1 MSIATDRSASPAR
14 QRSTLFAGPKAE
26 TVLGSFVV
34 IALVVLI
41 LAPLGAVLLQAFM
54 PGALTAGIRTATPA
68 GLFDILNRPL
78 WAQALMNSLK
88 LSLFAA
94 VLGGAIGTSLA
105 FLRHRIRML
114 TAGLID
120 LSAWLILILPSFVI
134 AQGWMLFAG
143 RAGIANQWLG
153 LSFVTDAVFNP
164 YGLAVV
170 MSLKAFPLAYLAVSA
185 GLQWRLD
192 DLSHAASLSGATP
205 ARVFRTVHL
214 PLLMPAVL
222 SGCVL
227 IFIDVVGDFGLP
239 AALATTYRFPTLTYA
254 IYVAINQSPIR
265 FDQAGILAFYVT
277 VLLLLAVYLY
287 FHLIR
292 RRRFDFLTA
301 RARQSEPSR
310 STLGWLADLYATVI
324 MGLAL
329 LVPLGASLVV
339 SLSDGNMAADGSVR
353 WTLANYQAVFEDT
366 SRFAEALGNSLAIAG
381 GSAVCAAIT
390 AFMAA
395 YVLTFSNFGL
405 NRLIDLTCTLSLA
418 VPGVVLGIGYIF
430 IWNSPF
436 LDGLGLSLYGHPAIL
451 ILAGTAGAIPF
462 AIRIM
467 LGAFAQLPANM
478 LNAAAMNGAGLLRR
492 LATIVIPLTAI
503 ALISA
508 TLAAFGSAVFDLAI
522 NSILRPPRLS
532 VLPVYV
538 NRAFEQGEFGVS
550 TAATFVAGGVTVA
563 IILVLKAVSAQ
574 ALAFGR
580 PRTNSGEEN
589 HA

>member
-1 MSIATDRSASPAR
+1 MSIITAR
-14 QRSTLFAGPKAE
+14 VKPTSERRLLPYALPKAE
-26 TVLGSFVV
+26 TVLGSVV
-34 IALVVLI
+34 VFALFVLI

-54 PGALTAGIRTATPA
+54 PGALTAGARSSTPA
-68 GLFDILNRPL
+68 SLLDIFTRPL
-78 WAQALMNSLK
+78 WKQALLNSLK

-105 FLRHRIRML
+105 FLRHRIHM
-114 TAGLID
+114 ASASLID
-120 LSAWLILILPSFVI
+120 MSAWLILILPSFVI

-153 LSFVTDAVFNP
+153 MGFITDAVFNP
-164 YGLAVV
+164 VGLAVV

-192 DLSHAASLSGATP
+192 DLGHAASLSGAGP
-205 ARVFRTVHL
+205 ARVFRTIHL

-227 IFIDVVGDFGLP
+227 IFIDVIGDFGLP

-265 FDQAGILAFYVT
+265 FDQAGILAFLVT
-277 VLLLLAVYLY
+277 ALLLLAVCLY
-287 FHLIR
+287 FYLIR

-301 RARQSEPSR
+301 RAKQSQAGHSNW
-310 STLGWLADLYATVI
+310 SWIADLYAFAIICLAIVI
-324 MGLAL
+324 
-329 LVPLGASLVV
+329 PLGASFIV
-339 SLSDGNMAADGSVR
+339 SISDGTMSVDGSIS
-353 WTLANYQAVFEDT
+353 WTADNYVAVFNDT
-366 SRFAEALGNSLAIAG
+366 NRFLDALAASLWIAAGAAIC
-381 GSAVCAAIT
+381 SAVV
-390 AFMAA
+390 AFLAA
-395 YVLTFSNFGL
+395 YVLTFSKFGL

-430 IWNSPF
+430 IWNSPA
-436 LDGLGLSLYGHPAIL
+436 LDRLGMNLYGHPAIL
-451 ILAGTAGAIPF
+451 ILAGTAGAIPY

-467 LGAFAQLPANM
+467 LGSFAQLPLTM
-478 LNAAAMNGAGLLRR
+478 LHAAATNGAGMVRR
-492 LATIVIPLTAI
+492 LMTIVIPLTAI

-522 NSILRPPRLS
+522 NAILRPPRLG

-538 NRAFEQGEFGVS
+538 NRAFEQGDFGVS
-550 TAATFVAGGVTVA
+550 TAATFVAGAFTVV
-563 IILVLKAVSAQ
+563 IILVLKSVATA
-574 ALAFGR
+574 AFAFDKPAR
-580 PRTNSGEEN
+580 KSREPQN
-589 HA
+589 A